1 MPHDKQLPE
10 QPYSE
15 SKAVA
20 EQDMTEWA
28 KSFGQQSLTGSKPRL
43 AFSIDSILGRNDE
56 PALLPA
62 QHVRTEANEEERRT
76 CESAAV
82 VTEGCKSIAQLPWL
96 SYTRYSPPK
105 LPSKYNS
112 LTAILKVR
120 YGLLDVCA

>member
-1 MPHDKQLPE
+1 
-10 QPYSE
+10 
-15 SKAVA
+15 
-20 EQDMTEWA
+20 MTEWA
-28 KSFGQQSLTGSKPRL
+28 KSFEQRSLTGSKPRL

-62 QHVRTEANEEERRT
+62 QHVRTEANEANEEERRT
-76 CESAAV
+76 CQSAAV

-112 LTAILKVR
+112 LIAILKVR
-120 YGLLDVCA
+120 YELLDVCAYTEHKLRHRPVEV